1 MRRLRLSISNN
12 RKSVVRHSATVE
24 SPISAARESHSLP
37 TDNNNNNNNNQ
48 RVTMSSNGEC
58 PTTGG
63 KEVPRN
69 NSQTMVARTRWL
81 ALKTIDYTDEK
92 GVQRKWDIASR
103 TTKQRDVPDAVI
115 IIPIL
120 KSIKNNTLETIVV
133 EQYRPPIA
141 SYAME
146 FPAGL
151 VDKNET
157 PEHAAM
163 RELWE
168 ETGYLGVVDTSFERH
183 ELCMSPGLCDE
194 TINIVII
201 NVDLDD
207 PQNANPKQHQD
218 EGENITVK
226 RVPLTAGFKQVLG
239 TSSGMPISML
249 YSFAV
254 GLEMGAKLLKK

>member
-1 MRRLRLSISNN
+1 M
-12 RKSVVRHSATVE
+12 
-24 SPISAARESHSLP
+24 
-37 TDNNNNNNNNQ
+37 
-48 RVTMSSNGEC
+48 
-58 PTTGG
+58 
-63 KEVPRN
+63 
-69 NSQTMVARTRWL
+69 MVARTRWL
-81 ALKTIDYTDEK
+81 ALKTIDYTDET
-92 GVQRKWDIASR
+92 GVSRKWDIASR
-103 TTKQRDVPDAVI
+103 TTKQRDVPDAVV

-120 KSIKNNTLETIVV
+120 RSKKNDILETIVV

-151 VDKNET
+151 VDRNES
-157 PEHAAM
+157 PQHAAM

-168 ETGYLGVVDTSFERH
+168 ETGFVGDVDTSFDMH

-194 TINIVII
+194 TINIVVI

-207 PQNANPKQHQD
+207 PRNANPKQHQD

-226 RVPLTAGFKQVLG
+226 RVPLSAGFKQVLG
-239 TSSGMPISML
+239 TSSGKPISML

-254 GLEMGAKLLKK
+254 GLEMGAKLLRK